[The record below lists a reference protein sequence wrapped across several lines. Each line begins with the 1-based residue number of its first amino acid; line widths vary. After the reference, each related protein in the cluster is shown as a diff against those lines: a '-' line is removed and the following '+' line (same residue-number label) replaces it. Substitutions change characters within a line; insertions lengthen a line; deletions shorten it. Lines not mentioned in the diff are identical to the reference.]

1 MANSLK
7 INVFLIPEE
16 GQHFIFSEGDA
27 WFRGCFQEGET
38 PDFCL
43 DKVEV
48 DCLITKSSGTV
59 FIKGSFS
66 ALIDICCSRCLEK
79 TKLSID
85 SDFAYS
91 LVPAKAETAEDM
103 ELKPEELEISYYHG
117 DFIDLT
123 PIICEQIILQI
134 PIKVLCKEECRGLC
148 QQCGINLNISSCN
161 CHLDSLDSRLA
172 VLKNF
177 VIKK

>member
-16 GQHFIFSEGDA
+16 GQHFVFSEGDA
-27 WFRGCFQEGET
+27 WFKSCFQEGDL
-38 PDFCL
+38 PDFSL
-43 DKVEV
+43 DKADV

-59 FIKGSFS
+59 FIKGAFS
-66 ALIDICCSRCLEK
+66 ALIDISCSRCLEDA
-79 TKLSID
+79 KLTIG
-85 SDFAYS
+85 SDFAYT
-91 LVPAKAETAEDM
+91 LVPAKTETTGEM
-103 ELKPEELEISYYHG
+103 ELKPEELEIGYYNG

-134 PIKVLCKEECRGLC
+134 PIKALCQEECRGLC
-148 QQCGINLNISSCN
+148 QQCGSNLNISSCN
-161 CHLDSLDSRLA
+161 CHTEAVDSRLA
-172 VLKNF
+172 VLKNI